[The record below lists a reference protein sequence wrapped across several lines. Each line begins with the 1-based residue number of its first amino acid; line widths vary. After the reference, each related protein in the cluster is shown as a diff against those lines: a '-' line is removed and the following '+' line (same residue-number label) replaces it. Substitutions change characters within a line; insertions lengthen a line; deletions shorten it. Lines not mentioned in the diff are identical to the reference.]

1 MPRKISKSTNK
12 MQLFNQTGKNYN
24 YVRAWTSVWL
34 AAWLWVEMRVS
45 SFVCSSYIEGTCR
58 ENFSLNTA
66 AEMTKLMQ
74 IFSLGKVG
82 EEDLKINRKI
92 AAK

>member
-1 MPRKISKSTNK
+1 
-12 MQLFNQTGKNYN
+12 
-24 YVRAWTSVWL
+24 
-34 AAWLWVEMRVS
+34 MRVS

-74 IFSLGKVG
+74 IFNLGKVG